1 MKRRV
6 NPKPTPRMNS
16 RYADSEIAHIW
27 GNSNRYLRWLDV
39 ELAAVEVRFGEVQ
52 ERICRRALN
61 HRLAGSGPAV
71 LEEEVESREKTT
83 GHDVAAFVEI
93 CAELLDQYS
102 PQLSRVFHHH
112 LTSSDIVDTTNAI
125 LVWKSWER
133 INQLGRDLDEALA
146 RRILDPA
153 LQQRAVGRTHG
164 RAALPVIASDRL
176 SHIRSLFYDT
186 SRHINTVLAR
196 TPLAKIGGPTGSE
209 IDEQTEAKILQKL
222 ALEPAGR
229 PHIQCASRTRYFRV
243 FAALFELA
251 LVLEKLATDLR
262 LLAIEEVGEV
272 NEGYGKGRVGSSSMP
287 HKKNPVNLEK
297 VCGLVRVMRGHL
309 MAFSENSALWLERDI
324 SHSSAERLLM
334 PDFFHCLAHCLTT
347 MTTVVDNLA
356 VFPERIAAN
365 LEAVAGKMK
374 SFEQLHTDAAT
385 HGRTESHRRAS
396 GGGREETPD

>member
-1 MKRRV
+1 M
-6 NPKPTPRMNS
+6 TD
-16 RYADSEIAHIW
+16 RYADPEIARIW
-27 GNSNRYLRWLDV
+27 SDKNRYLRWLDV
-39 ELAAVEVRFGEVQ
+39 ELAAVEIRFGEVQ
-52 ERICRRALN
+52 ARICRRALG
-61 HRLAGSGPAV
+61 HLQAGAGPAV
-71 LEEEVESREKTT
+71 LEEAVESREKTT
-83 GHDVAAFVEI
+83 HHDVAAFVEV

-102 PQLSRVFHHH
+102 PQLSKVFHHH
-112 LTSSDIVDTTNAI
+112 LTSSDVVDTANASLI
-125 LVWKSWER
+125 WASWER
-133 INQLGRDLDEALA
+133 VNQLGRDLDEALA
-146 RRILDPA
+146 RRVLDPA

-164 RAALPVIASDRL
+164 RAALPVIASDRF

-186 SRHINTVLAR
+186 SRHINATLSQ
-196 TPLAKIGGPTGSE
+196 TPLAKIGGPTGGE
-209 IDEQTEAKILQKL
+209 IDEQTETQILGLLNLKT
-222 ALEPAGR
+222 ANR

-251 LVLEKLATDLR
+251 LILEKAATDLR
-262 LLAIEEVGEV
+262 LLAIEEIGEV

-297 VCGLVRVMRGHL
+297 ICGLVRVMRGHL

-334 PDFFHCLAHCLTT
+334 PDFFHCLAHGLAT
-347 MTTVVDNLA
+347 MTKVVENLD

-396 GGGREETPD
+396 GGGREESPG